1 MINDLDR
8 RLGSE
13 TRTRI
18 RDLDQWPNLKGD
30 SDRGLCIN
38 SPAARRALHR
48 RRVLRQVRRMGTSRP
63 ASGRLPPAAVLN
75 LSRIGMT
82 VGSCVALSATL
93 HWPLHRPDSA
103 VRNLD
108 PISPIRVFDPS
119 RLFRPAGFRR
129 RAPASPGPRRCE
141 AHLPPGGSRGC
152 GPAAAAA
159 LRVELQSRAPLAQP
173 AHQAIR
179 CGAYSTEP
187 SRESDGKTRVK
198 RLESNGSDRRP
209 GRGFGLG
216 SKDSSAEPC
225 GPAEPCRR
233 RPASLG
239 GGLPRHHS
247 PHIARGQEVL
257 TSPGLV

>member
-1 MINDLDR
+1 MWHCRPHCTGRCTDR
-8 RLGSE
+8 IPPSE
-13 TRTRI
+13 TSTRFLRSESSI
-18 RDLDQWPNLKGD
+18 RVACSGRPG
-30 SDRGLCIN
+30 SAAGRRHRPG
-38 SPAARRALHR
+38 PAAARRTFL
-48 RRVLRQVRRMGTSRP
+48 L
-63 ASGRLPPAAVLN
+63 
-75 LSRIGMT
+75 
-82 VGSCVALSATL
+82 
-93 HWPLHRPDSA
+93 
-103 VRNLD
+103 
-108 PISPIRVFDPS
+108 
-119 RLFRPAGFRR
+119 
-129 RAPASPGPRRCE
+129 
-141 AHLPPGGSRGC
+141 GGSRGC

-159 LRVELQSRAPLAQP
+159 LKVELQSRAPLAQP

-198 RLESNGSDRRP
+198 RLESYGSDRRP